1 MAGENVLIL
10 PRSRNGLRGVLPPLP
25 DSLRKLYCSGN
36 YLTDLPPL
44 PRTLTHL
51 SCFENQLTALPP
63 LPDGLTHLHCYNN
76 QLTALPELPD
86 GVEEILC
93 FKNRLT
99 ALPEL
104 SDRLRMF
111 DCGRNQLTLLPPL
124 PASLKLLSCH
134 TNQLTVLPPLPDSLT
149 YLDCAPNPFIA
160 PFDEFV
166 REYNRTLNINVLRRK
181 INDYYA
187 DQREAK
193 RAGRNLGAFEQTLRS
208 YETAAR
214 LFGPNSI
221 NNRHQNTP
229 HLPNGPASV
238 IAEFLSGKRGTL
250 PQQVIQLKAN
260 ASHIPGAPGVSRRS
274 RKSNTRKSKARKS
287 KARKSRK

>member
-111 DCGRNQLTLLPPL
+111 DCGSNQLTLLPPL
-124 PASLKLLSCH
+124 PASLKLLACH

-149 YLDCAPNPFIA
+149 YLDCAGNPFIA

-193 RAGRNLGAFEQTLRS
+193 RAGRNLMTLKSTVANS
-208 YETAAR
+208 YPENVQAYI
-214 LFGPNSI
+214 GS
-221 NNRHQNTP
+221 
-229 HLPNGPASV
+229 
-238 IAEFLSGKRGTL
+238 FLSGKRGTL
-250 PQQVIQLKAN
+250 PQQVIQLKGN
-260 ASHIPGAPGVSRRS
+260 ASRIPGAPGVSRRS
-274 RKSNTRKSKARKS
+274 RKSKARKS